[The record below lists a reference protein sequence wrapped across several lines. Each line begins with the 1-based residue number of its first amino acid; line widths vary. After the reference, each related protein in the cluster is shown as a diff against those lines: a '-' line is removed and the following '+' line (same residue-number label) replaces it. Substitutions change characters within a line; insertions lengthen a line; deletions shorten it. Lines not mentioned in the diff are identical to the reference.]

1 MSALPTPDKK
11 LLALRKRLCD
21 EGLGVYFDGLWQ
33 VEVRVERS
41 KRLGSESQRRE
52 VLCLVLKMPLLC
64 PGTESFYGS
73 TTDLPSPSHLWTNQK
88 LAGCCQAV
96 KRRHS
101 SGASA
106 VNANLAPISATTK
119 QDNAKP
125 EYQYAGFAYAK
136 AFFNVL
142 AYILCVLFIMFSSL
156 VIYNMVTILQ

>member
-1 MSALPTPDKK
+1 MVQLQTYLHHPTYGQTRSLPDAVK
-11 LLALRKRLCD
+11 
-21 EGLGVYFDGLWQ
+21 
-33 VEVRVERS
+33 
-41 KRLGSESQRRE
+41 
-52 VLCLVLKMPLLC
+52 
-64 PGTESFYGS
+64 
-73 TTDLPSPSHLWTNQK
+73 
-88 LAGCCQAV
+88 AV

-136 AFFNVL
+136 AFFKVL